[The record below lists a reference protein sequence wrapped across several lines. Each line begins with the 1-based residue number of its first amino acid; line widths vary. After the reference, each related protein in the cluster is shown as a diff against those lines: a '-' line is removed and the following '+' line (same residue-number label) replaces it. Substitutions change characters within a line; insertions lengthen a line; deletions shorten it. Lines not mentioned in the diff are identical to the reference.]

1 MKKMKTNTL
10 YYPRVYNVLFLVLF
24 SVIGILTLPCCS
36 GCNGGSDTADSN
48 EYTVDITYN
57 ATYPEVSTYYG
68 HGEATLYDYGDHA
81 TISGTI
87 TVGGSSFDADFEGNI
102 EGNNFIP
109 ITTNFQVQ
117 YEFNGVTYTED
128 TTIDF
133 NAFSILGDEV
143 SATGE
148 YTAVTNP
155 GNTNESSTVTFV
167 ATKIRN
173 LNSNTITDL

>member
-10 YYPRVYNVLFLVLF
+10 YYTRVCNVLFLVLF

-36 GCNGGSDTADSN
+36 GCNGGSGTADSN
-48 EYTVDITYN
+48 EYTVEITYN

-128 TTIDF
+128 ITIDF
-133 NAFSILGDEV
+133 DAFNVSGEEV
-143 SATGE
+143 TATGD

-155 GNTNESSTVTFV
+155 DNTTESGTVTFV
-167 ATKIRN
+167 ATKAKV
-173 LNSNTITDL
+173 SKANTITDL